1 MKTELEC
8 ERMAMKKLTEYI
20 NGCECGN
27 EQDLINALT
36 KMTGVA
42 LHAID
47 LVKNGQRAT
56 VQ

>member
-1 MKTELEC
+1 MKTEQEC
-8 ERMAMKKLTEYI
+8 ELMATAKLTEYV
-20 NGCECGN
+20 NGCQCDTT
-27 EQDLINALT
+27 QDAINALT
-36 KMTGVA
+36 KMVGVA